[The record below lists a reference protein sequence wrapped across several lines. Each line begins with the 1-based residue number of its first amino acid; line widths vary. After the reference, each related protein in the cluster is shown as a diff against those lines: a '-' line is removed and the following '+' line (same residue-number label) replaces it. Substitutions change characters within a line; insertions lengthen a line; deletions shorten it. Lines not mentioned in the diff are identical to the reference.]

1 MAANAI
7 RPDYPA
13 DVLQRAA
20 RIRAIGFDVDGTL
33 TDGCLLY
40 GDDGNESKSFH
51 VQDGLGIKLLQLAGI
66 EVALVTARIS
76 KLVERRG
83 RELGIARV
91 HTHTREKL
99 ACIQGIAADMG
110 IAMDQVAFMG
120 DDLPDLATLRAVG
133 LAIVPANAHAWV
145 RPAAHW
151 STPRRGGEG
160 AARDACDLLLHAQA
174 KVDAILAHGEH
185 P

>member
-1 MAANAI
+1 MVTNAI

-20 RIRAIGFDVDGTL
+20 RIRVIGFDVDGTL

-99 ACIQGIAADMG
+99 ACIQAIAADMG

-120 DDLPDLATLRAVG
+120 DDLPDLATLRAAG
-133 LAIVPANAHAWV
+133 LAIVPANAHGWV
-145 RPAAHW
+145 KPAAHW
-151 STPRRGGEG
+151 TTPRSGGAG
-160 AARDACDLLLHAQA
+160 AARDACDLLLHAHGRI
-174 KVDAILAHGEH
+174 DAILAHGEH

>member
-1 MAANAI
+1 MDANA
-7 RPDYPA
+7 YPA
-13 DVLQRAA
+13 DVLERAT

-33 TDGCLLY
+33 TDGRLLH

-51 VQDGLGIKLLQLAGI
+51 VQDGLGIKLLAMAGVEI
-66 EVALVTARIS
+66 ALVTARAS
-76 KLVERRG
+76 ATVERRA

-91 HTHTREKL
+91 HTKTREKL
-99 ACIQGIAADMG
+99 ACMRAIAADLG
-110 IAMDQVAFMG
+110 IGMDQVAFMG
-120 DDLPDLATLRAVG
+120 DDLPDLATLRAAG

-160 AARDACDLLLHAQA
+160 AGRDACDLLLHAQGRIEA
-174 KVDAILAHGEH
+174 LLAHGEH

>member
-110 IAMDQVAFMG
+110 IGMDQVAFMG

-145 RPAAHW
+145 GPAAHW

>member
-1 MAANAI
+1 MAANAV

-13 DVLQRAA
+13 DALQRAA
-20 RIRAIGFDVDGTL
+20 RIRVIGFDVDGTL
-33 TDGCLLY
+33 TDGRLLV

-51 VQDGLGIKLLQLAGI
+51 VQDGLGIKLLGLAGI

-76 KLVERRG
+76 AAVERRG

-99 ACIQGIAADMG
+99 ACMQAIAGEMG
-110 IAMDQVAFMG
+110 IDMDQVAFMG
-120 DDLPDLATLRAVG
+120 DDLPDLATLRAAG
-133 LAIVPANAHAWV
+133 LAIVPANAHDWV

-151 STPRRGGEG
+151 TTPRRGGEG
-160 AARDACDLLLHAQA
+160 AARDACDLLLHAHGR
-174 KVDAILAHGEH
+174 VDAILAHGEH

>member
-145 RPAAHW
+145 GPAAHW